1 MIKKAFIAFLL
12 LLPVTYVNAQVFL
25 GKSKSDVIASMKRE
39 NPAFTRDETV
49 RNEKYNYLKYISDDD
64 SETWIIVFDKN
75 EKCSSVKITCD
86 ISRITEKRRELDGLY
101 TKRGDDQWSL
111 GQKTGNISIV
121 LKNET
126 WYFTITY
133 RPAQKL

>member
-49 RNEKYNYLKYISDDD
+49 RNKKYNYLKYISDDD
-64 SETWIIVFDKN
+64 SETWIIVFDKFVQT
-75 EKCSSVKITCD
+75 S
-86 ISRITEKRRELDGLY
+86 
-101 TKRGDDQWSL
+101 
-111 GQKTGNISIV
+111 
-121 LKNET
+121 
-126 WYFTITY
+126 
-133 RPAQKL
+133 

>member
-25 GKSKSDVIASMKRE
+25 GKSKGDVIASMKRE

-101 TKRGDDQWSL
+101 TKKGDDRWSL
-111 GQKTGNISIV
+111 DQKTGNISID